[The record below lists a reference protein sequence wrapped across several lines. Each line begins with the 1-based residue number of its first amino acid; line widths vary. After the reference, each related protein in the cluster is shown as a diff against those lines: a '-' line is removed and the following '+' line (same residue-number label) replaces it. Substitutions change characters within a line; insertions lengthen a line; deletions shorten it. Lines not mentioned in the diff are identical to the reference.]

1 MSVVDNMRG
10 LPMGQL
16 IGGPMTAAVSA
27 QMDLSEAMIA
37 SVFRLAFTDGKAGD
51 TRKLNMS
58 FNRPVVDEDSGTI
71 STQNVT
77 IDAPLLGLVPIPSL
91 LIDTV
96 TVDFTMEVNAAT
108 SSKQE
113 TDASLEIDAEAKY
126 LFFKASMKGK
136 VSTHRENT
144 RSTDNSA
151 KYNVHV
157 QARQQPAAEGMNKLM
172 DLMASAVDPIKVSA
186 GGGGG
191 GG

>member
-1 MSVVDNMRG
+1 MGVVDNMRG

-16 IGGPMTAAVSA
+16 IGGPMTAAVTA

-37 SVFRLAFTDGKAGD
+37 SVFRLAFKDGKEGGE

-58 FNRPVVDEDSGTI
+58 FNRPVVNEQDGTI
-71 STQNVT
+71 TTQEVE
-77 IDAPLLGLVPIPSL
+77 IDAPLLGLVPIPAL

-113 TDASLEIDAEAKY
+113 TEASLEMDASAKY
-126 LFFKASMKGK
+126 LFFKAQMKGK

-157 QARQQPAAEGMNKLM
+157 QARQQPPAEGMSRLM
-172 DLMASAVDPIKVSA
+172 DLMASAVDPIKVGE
-186 GGGGG
+186 GGG
-191 GG
+191 